1 MKDLFHRLTM
11 VHRFL
16 DDEIGG
22 ELKRRFPNHI
32 KLLRLK
38 KMRLTVKDRLRARF
52 SRRKLDPQVGP

>member
-1 MKDLFHRLTM
+1 MKDLFHRLTR

-22 ELKRRFPNHI
+22 ELKRRFPNPI

-38 KMRLTVKDRLRARF
+38 RLRLAVKDRLRARF
-52 SRRKLDPQVGP
+52 SGRKLGTQVGH